1 MALPTAERAAACSRA
16 ELPALREAELLEE
29 AERSREEAAAFAR
42 SVDSTG
48 RATRLEELREE
59 EDAPREAVPVEVRR
73 LSWPEVVTAGEVAVA
88 PLFRVLAED
97 ELRAEEELREEEDV
111 PREAV
116 PVEVRRL
123 SWLEAEVA
131 GAEEREELPEVL
143 RPTEEDVLRPTEE
156 EPRLLEED
164 VLRPTEEDVLRLTE
178 EEPRLLAEDELREDE
193 AEDPLLRVVE
203 VLREPEEL
211 LDCA

>member
-1 MALPTAERAAACSRA
+1 M
-16 ELPALREAELLEE
+16 LREAELLEE

-42 SVDSTG
+42 SLDSTG

-59 EDAPREAVPVEVRR
+59 DEVPREAVPVEFRR
-73 LSWPEVVTAGEVAVA
+73 LSWPEAVVAGEVAVA
-88 PLFRVLAED
+88 PLFRVPAED
-97 ELRAEEELREEEDV
+97 VLRAEEELREEDEV
-111 PREAV
+111 PRAAV
-116 PVEVRRL
+116 PVELRRL

-131 GAEEREELPEVL
+131 GAALREELPEVL
-143 RPTEEDVLRPTEE
+143 RETEDPLLRAAEE
-156 EPRLLEED
+156 ELRL
-164 VLRPTEEDVLRLTE
+164 PTEDVLRLAE
-178 EEPRLLAEDELREDE
+178 DVLRLAEDELREEEEE

>member
-1 MALPTAERAAACSRA
+1 MRSSPIRRKSLRVSGATPFAARAPPRTWPLTVLSPSRVALPTAERAAACSRA

-29 AERSREEAAAFAR
+29 AERSREEAATFAR

-48 RATRLEELREE
+48 RATRLEDLREE
-59 EDAPREAVPVEVRR
+59 D
-73 LSWPEVVTAGEVAVA
+73 
-88 PLFRVLAED
+88 
-97 ELRAEEELREEEDV
+97 DV

-143 RPTEEDVLRPTEE
+143 RPTEE
-156 EPRLLEED
+156 EPRLLE
-164 VLRPTEEDVLRLTE
+164 
-178 EEPRLLAEDELREDE
+178 EDELREDE

>member
-1 MALPTAERAAACSRA
+1 M
-16 ELPALREAELLEE
+16 LREAELLED

-42 SVDSTG
+42 SLDSTG

-59 EDAPREAVPVEVRR
+59 DEVPRE
-73 LSWPEVVTAGEVAVA
+73 
-88 PLFRVLAED
+88 
-97 ELRAEEELREEEDV
+97 EEELREEDEV
-111 PREAV
+111 PRAAV
-116 PVEVRRL
+116 PVELRRL

-131 GAEEREELPEVL
+131 GAALREELPEVL
-143 RPTEEDVLRPTEE
+143 RETEDPLLRAAEEELRLLAEDVLR
-156 EPRLLEED
+156 
-164 VLRPTEEDVLRLTE
+164 
-178 EEPRLLAEDELREDE
+178 LAEDELREEEEE

>member
-29 AERSREEAAAFAR
+29 AERSREEAATFAR

-59 EDAPREAVPVEVRR
+59 EDVPREAVPVEVRR

-88 PLFRVLAED
+88 PMFRVLAED

-143 RPTEEDVLRPTEE
+143 RPTEE
-156 EPRLLEED
+156 EPRLLEA
-164 VLRPTEEDVLRLTE
+164 DVLRLTE
-178 EEPRLLAEDELREDE
+178 EEPRLLEEDELREDE

>member
-59 EDAPREAVPVEVRR
+59 D
-73 LSWPEVVTAGEVAVA
+73 
-88 PLFRVLAED
+88 
-97 ELRAEEELREEEDV
+97 DV

-116 PVEVRRL
+116 PVELRRL
-123 SWLEAEVA
+123 SWPEAEVA
-131 GAEEREELPEVL
+131 GAEEREERPEVL
-143 RPTEEDVLRPTEE
+143 RETEEA
-156 EPRLLEED
+156 PRL
-164 VLRPTEEDVLRLTE
+164 PEEDVLRLTE
-178 EEPRLLAEDELREDE
+178 EEPRLLEEDELREDE

>member
-29 AERSREEAAAFAR
+29 AERSREEAATFAR

-59 EDAPREAVPVEVRR
+59 EDVPREAVPVEVRR

-123 SWLEAEVA
+123 SWLEAEVV

-143 RPTEEDVLRPTEE
+143 RPTEED
-156 EPRLLEED
+156 PRLLEED
-164 VLRPTEEDVLRLTE
+164 VLRLTEED
-178 EEPRLLAEDELREDE
+178 PRLLEEDELREDE

>member
-29 AERSREEAAAFAR
+29 AERSREEAATFAR

-48 RATRLEELREE
+48 RATRL
-59 EDAPREAVPVEVRR
+59 
-73 LSWPEVVTAGEVAVA
+73 
-88 PLFRVLAED
+88 
-97 ELRAEEELREEEDV
+97 EELREEEDV

-143 RPTEEDVLRPTEE
+143 RPTEEEPRLLEADVLRLTEE
-156 EPRLLEED
+156 EPRLL
-164 VLRPTEEDVLRLTE
+164 EEDVLRLTE
-178 EEPRLLAEDELREDE
+178 EEPRLLEEDELREDE

>member
-1 MALPTAERAAACSRA
+1 M
-16 ELPALREAELLEE
+16 
-29 AERSREEAAAFAR
+29 
-42 SVDSTG
+42 DSTG

-59 EDAPREAVPVEVRR
+59 EDVPREAVPVEVRR

-143 RPTEEDVLRPTEE
+143 RPTEE

-164 VLRPTEEDVLRLTE
+164 VLRLTEED
-178 EEPRLLAEDELREDE
+178 PRLLEEDELREDE

>member
-29 AERSREEAAAFAR
+29 AERSREEAATFAR

-59 EDAPREAVPVEVRR
+59 EDVPREAVPVEVRR

-143 RPTEEDVLRPTEE
+143 RPTEE

-164 VLRPTEEDVLRLTE
+164 VLRLTEED
-178 EEPRLLAEDELREDE
+178 PRLLEEDELREDE

>member
-16 ELPALREAELLEE
+16 EVPVLREAELLEE

-42 SVDSTG
+42 SLDSTG

-59 EDAPREAVPVEVRR
+59 DEVPRAAVPVELRR
-73 LSWPEVVTAGEVAVA
+73 LSWLEVVVAGEVAVA

-97 ELRAEEELREEEDV
+97 VLRAEEELREEDEE

-116 PVEVRRL
+116 PVELRRL

-131 GAEEREELPEVL
+131 GAALREELPEVL
-143 RPTEEDVLRPTEE
+143 RETEDPLPRAAEE
-156 EPRLLEED
+156 ELRL
-164 VLRPTEEDVLRLTE
+164 PTEDVLRLAE
-178 EEPRLLAEDELREDE
+178 DVLRLAEDELREEEEE

>member
-1 MALPTAERAAACSRA
+1 MPTAERAAACSRA
-16 ELPALREAELLEE
+16 EVPVLREAELLEE

-42 SVDSTG
+42 SLDSTG

-59 EDAPREAVPVEVRR
+59 DEVPREAVPVELRR
-73 LSWPEVVTAGEVAVA
+73 LSWLEVVVAGEVAVA

-97 ELRAEEELREEEDV
+97 ELRAEEELREEDEE

-116 PVEVRRL
+116 PVELRRL

-131 GAEEREELPEVL
+131 GTEAREELPEVL
-143 RPTEEDVLRPTEE
+143 RETEDPLLRAAEDPLLRAAEEALRLPT
-156 EPRLLEED
+156 
-164 VLRPTEEDVLRLTE
+164 EDVLRLRAE
-178 EEPRLLAEDELREDE
+178 DGLRLAEDELREEEEE

>member
-29 AERSREEAAAFAR
+29 AERSREEAATFAR

-59 EDAPREAVPVEVRR
+59 DDVPREAVPVEVRR

-143 RPTEEDVLRPTEE
+143 RPTEED
-156 EPRLLEED
+156 PRLLEED
-164 VLRPTEEDVLRLTE
+164 VLRPTEEDPRLLEEDVLRLTE
-178 EEPRLLAEDELREDE
+178 EEPRLLEEDELREDE